1 MIWNGGINT
10 NYKMRSYMKNK
21 DKLEEILEDETVM
34 VFDNYDYDSALIGYT
49 DDYRAVYDYDLM
61 VEYLVK
67 EQGFSYE
74 DAVEWIDYNTI
85 RALPYYGDKAPIIMY
100 RLD

>member
-1 MIWNGGINT
+1 
-10 NYKMRSYMKNK
+10 MKNK

-67 EQGFSYE
+67 RTKF
-74 DAVEWIDYNTI
+74 
-85 RALPYYGDKAPIIMY
+85 
-100 RLD
+100 